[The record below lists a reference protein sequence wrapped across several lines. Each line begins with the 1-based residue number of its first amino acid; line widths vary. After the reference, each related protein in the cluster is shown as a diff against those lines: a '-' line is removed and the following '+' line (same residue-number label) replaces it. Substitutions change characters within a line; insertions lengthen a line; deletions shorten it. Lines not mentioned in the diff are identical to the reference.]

1 VVILPPF
8 RVCPTNIDHE
18 REHCSCQV
26 LVFSSRNGQTQP
38 MAAPRTA
45 RDRIRAELTQE
56 ILEVAKV
63 HLARDGAAALSL
75 RSIARDLEM
84 APSALYRYFSGR
96 DALLTAL
103 ILEAYNSLAD
113 AAEAT
118 ADRAAKAPRSGEKP
132 SATGRWS
139 MVVHCMRTWALE
151 HPHEWGLIFGSPV
164 PGYQAPEA
172 TVVPYAR
179 LAGAL
184 ARPIVEAHGAG
195 RLDTHALGALP
206 APESDWVVSLSPVE
220 EGLLPGM
227 PTVVVAR
234 LLEAWATVIGIISLE
249 LFGHWNKTVLNPTLL
264 FDDVVRTTARSVGL
278 PAEQ

>member
-1 VVILPPF
+1 
-8 RVCPTNIDHE
+8 
-18 REHCSCQV
+18 
-26 LVFSSRNGQTQP
+26 

-56 ILEVAKV
+56 ILQVAKM

-103 ILEAYNSLAD
+103 ILEAYSSLAD
-113 AAEAT
+113 AAEAA
-118 ADRAAKAPRSGEKP
+118 ADRAARAARNGGVPG
-132 SATGRWS
+132 ATERWS
-139 MVVHCMRTWALE
+139 MVLRCMRSWALE

-164 PGYQAPEA
+164 PGYHAPEA
-172 TVVPYAR
+172 TVVPYVR

-184 ARPIVEAHGAG
+184 VRPVIETHAAG
-195 RLDTHALGALP
+195 HLDKGALGALP
-206 APESDWVVSLSPVE
+206 PPETDWVASLSPVE

-227 PTVVVAR
+227 PAVVVAR
-234 LLEAWATVIGIISLE
+234 VLEAWATCVGMISLE
-249 LFGHWNKTVLNPTLL
+249 LFGHWHRTVLNPELL

-278 PAEQ
+278 PARA

>member
-1 VVILPPF
+1 
-8 RVCPTNIDHE
+8 
-18 REHCSCQV
+18 
-26 LVFSSRNGQTQP
+26 
-38 MAAPRTA
+38 MAAARTA

-56 ILEVAKV
+56 ILQVAKV

-103 ILEAYNSLAD
+103 ILDAYTSLAD

-118 ADRAAKAPRSGEKP
+118 ADKAATDEA
-132 SATGRWS
+132 ATDEAATSVLARWS
-139 MVVHCMRTWALE
+139 VVPHCMRRWALD

-184 ARPIVEAHGAG
+184 VRPIVEAHANGL
-195 RLDTHALGALP
+195 LDVSGLGSLS
-206 APESDWVVSLSPVE
+206 APESAWVGCVAPVE
-220 EGLLPGM
+220 EGLMPGM
-227 PTVVVAR
+227 PMVVVAR
-234 LLEAWATVIGIISLE
+234 LLEAWATVIGLISLE
-249 LFGHWNKTVLNPTLL
+249 LFGHWHRTVLNPELL
-264 FDDVVRTTARSVGL
+264 FDDALYTTARSVGL
-278 PAEQ
+278 LADA

>member
-1 VVILPPF
+1 
-8 RVCPTNIDHE
+8 
-18 REHCSCQV
+18 
-26 LVFSSRNGQTQP
+26 

-56 ILEVAKV
+56 ILQVAKV

-103 ILEAYNSLAD
+103 ILDAYTSLAD
-113 AAEAT
+113 AAEVT
-118 ADRAAKAPRSGEKP
+118 ADEAAAATNLHGGTERDALTRWCLVPR
-132 SATGRWS
+132 
-139 MVVHCMRTWALE
+139 VMRTWALD

-184 ARPIVEAHGAG
+184 VRPIVEAHADGQ
-195 RLDTHALGALP
+195 LDVGALGAL
-206 APESDWVVSLSPVE
+206 ATPESDWAASLAPVE
-220 EGLLPGM
+220 EGLLPGL
-227 PTVVVAR
+227 PIVVVAR
-234 LLEAWATVIGIISLE
+234 LLEGWATMIGLISLE
-249 LFGHWNKTVLNPTLL
+249 LFGHWNKTVLHPELL
-264 FDDVVRTTARSVGL
+264 FDDAVRTIARSVGL
-278 PAEQ
+278 PTGA